1 MDYISSACVYC
12 GSSPHVPDT
21 FKKAATDLGMLLARH
36 HIRLVYGGGK
46 TGLMGLVAKAALE
59 NKGHVLGYMTTF
71 LHGYEGG
78 YEDIT
83 DFHLVESMH
92 ERKQHMFE
100 ASDSFIILPGG
111 LGTLDEAFEVMTWKQ
126 VGLHD
131 KQIII
136 VDIDGYWST
145 LFESVFDHMIK
156 NGFVREADR
165 DLFTLVKDVEGVIDA
180 LDHKKDRD
188 KNFVA
193 KWG

>member
-1 MDYISSACVYC
+1 MEYISSACVYC
-12 GSSPHVPDT
+12 GSSPHVPEV
-21 FKKAATDLGMLLARH
+21 FKNAARDLGAHLARH

-46 TGLMGLVAKAALE
+46 TGLMGLVAQAALE
-59 NKGHVLGYMTTF
+59 NEGHVLGYMTTF

-78 YEDIT
+78 YKEIT

-92 ERKQHMFE
+92 ERKQKMFE

-136 VDIDGYWST
+136 VDIDGYWSA
-145 LFESVFDHMIK
+145 LFGRVFNHMIK
-156 NGFVREADR
+156 NGFVRKADR
-165 DLFTLVKDVEGVIDA
+165 DLFTLVKTVDDVIDA
-180 LDHKKDRD
+180 IDYKKERD

>member
-1 MDYISSACVYC
+1 MDFIRSACVYC
-12 GSSPHVPDT
+12 GSSPHVPEI
-21 FKKAATDLGMLLARH
+21 FKQAAIDLGTLLARH
-36 HIRLVYGGGK
+36 NIRLVYGGGK
-46 TGLMGLVAKAALE
+46 TGLMGLVAQSALE

-78 YEDIT
+78 YQEIT
-83 DFHLVESMH
+83 EFHLVESMH
-92 ERKQHMFE
+92 ERKQRMFE

-136 VDIDGYWST
+136 VDIEGYWST
-145 LFESVFDHMIK
+145 LFENFLNHMIQ
-156 NGFVREADR
+156 NGFVREADLA
-165 DLFTLVKDVEGVIDA
+165 LFTLVKSVEEVINA
-180 LDHKKDRD
+180 LDHKKERD

>member
-12 GSSPHVPDT
+12 GSSVHIPDV
-21 FKKAATDLGMLLARH
+21 FKQAAIDLGALLARH
-36 HIRLVYGGGK
+36 KIRLVYGGGK
-46 TGLMGLVAKAALE
+46 TGLMGLMAQSALE
-59 NKGHVLGYMTTF
+59 NNGHVLGYMTKF

-78 YEDIT
+78 YQEISEL
-83 DFHLVESMH
+83 HIVESMH

-100 ASDSFIILPGG
+100 KSDSFIILPGG
-111 LGTLDEAFEVMTWKQ
+111 LGTLDETFEIMTWKQ

-136 VDIDGYWST
+136 VDIEGYWST
-145 LFESVFDHMIK
+145 LFDTFLEHMIK

-165 DLFTLVKDVEGVIDA
+165 DLFTLVRSVDEVIDA
-180 LDHKKDRD
+180 LEHKKERD
-188 KNFVA
+188 KNFVS